1 MSSPSSNGKRRFHVS
16 LPSTSVPMRPV
27 AGFEEHA
34 LAMSW
39 GVEAPPPVPASP
51 RPRAVLQDGPPY
63 ANGPVHM
70 GHAVNKVLK
79 DAWARAQAALGH
91 DVRFQWGWDCHGL
104 PVEWKV
110 EESFRAQGLSRA
122 EVGVWAMRQACRAH
136 AAHWVAEQAKGFAAL
151 GVRSTGEPYTT
162 MAFASEAAV
171 ARAFLELVDT
181 GVVERAPSP
190 VRWSPVEGTAL
201 AEAELEWEER
211 PAWEAWVVYPVV
223 GGPLQ
228 GANLVVWTTTPWT
241 LPVSAG
247 VACGPS
253 VAYGLFQTPDGRRWV
268 AADACADRVAEVG
281 GRDWVRVGCVDV
293 ATLTASTLRHP
304 LSDVGQAWG
313 GVLPVVLS
321 DHVSPDQ
328 GSGLVHMAPAHGP
341 EDFVVGRALG
351 WEVVNAVDTAGRV
364 EACFAPF
371 NGLEAVSADGRG
383 SPASAAVVAALEE
396 HGLLWARSKARHEVA
411 VSWRSK
417 CPVLY
422 RSAPQWFARLDAP
435 MRGTGPTLR
444 AKALEVAATVRWAP
458 ASAGAKM
465 AGMLRSRPD
474 WLLSRQRA
482 WGVPLALFV
491 EVDESGNWGRPLR
504 CPEVD
509 ARVLDAFAQE
519 GADAWYAPGAKARF
533 LGPDRDPSRFEQVMD
548 VLDVWFESGVSHR
561 LVAGPDGVWEVADHV
576 VEGSDQHRGWFQAS
590 LLCGAALDGVAPFR
604 ACTTHGFVLDGKGKK
619 MSKSV
624 GNVVDPLETART
636 FGTDAVRWWV
646 VASDTSV
653 DARAGEASFRA
664 ASDAVRGLRNT
675 LRFLS
680 GVVGDGATTPPTD
693 APSQGPDRWLLAH
706 AHAAVEGWRAAW
718 SVGDASNALRLA
730 VAFADKV
737 GGAWAAG
744 RKDALYCGGP
754 RDPDRL
760 SARATAWWARSVLWS
775 LFQPVVPFTVF
786 ETQEGAG
793 VRPLRLCPVPDTS
806 GWAGPVDEGDGWCAA
821 RAAFQSAL
829 ERERAAGG
837 ATRGE
842 TLVARTEAPL
852 AWLAACVWTP
862 PQASAWVGAA
872 QVRATPSPTGAWSV
886 QVEPAPG
893 GLCPCC
899 RVVHE
904 VVEDDLCTRCA
915 QAQTEW
921 GVLIA

>member
-1 MSSPSSNGKRRFHVS
+1 
-16 LPSTSVPMRPV
+16 
-27 AGFEEHA
+27 
-34 LAMSW
+34 
-39 GVEAPPPVPASP
+39 
-51 RPRAVLQDGPPY
+51 
-63 ANGPVHM
+63 M

-79 DAWARAQAALGH
+79 DTWARAHAVLGH
-91 DVRFQWGWDCHGL
+91 EVRFRWGWDCHGL

-110 EESFRAQGLSRA
+110 EETFRAQGLSRA
-122 EVGVWAMRQACRAH
+122 AVGVEAMRRACRAH
-136 AAHWVAEQAKGFAAL
+136 AAHWVGEQAKGFEAL
-151 GVRSTGEPYTT
+151 GVSATGAPYTT

-211 PAWEAWVVYPVV
+211 PGWEAWVVYPVV
-223 GGPLQ
+223 GGPLA
-228 GANLVVWTTTPWT
+228 GTHLVVWTTTPWT

-247 VACGPS
+247 VACGPL
-253 VAYGLFQTPDGRRWV
+253 VPYGLFQTPDGQRWV
-268 AADACADRVAEVG
+268 AADACAARVAAVG
-281 GRDWVRVGCVDV
+281 GREWVRLGDVGVD
-293 ATLTASTLRHP
+293 TLTSSAVLHP
-304 LSDVGQAWG
+304 LSGLGPAWD
-313 GVLPVVLS
+313 GVLPVVVS
-321 DHVSPDQ
+321 SHVSPDQ
-328 GSGLVHMAPAHGP
+328 GSGLVHLAPAHGP
-341 EDFVVGRALG
+341 EDFALGRSLG
-351 WEVVNAVDTAGRV
+351 WEVVNAVDAAGRV

-371 NGLEAVSADGRG
+371 AGLEAVPADGRG
-383 SPASAAVVAALEE
+383 SPASAAVVRALED
-396 HGLLWARSKARHEVA
+396 GGRLWARSKARHEVA

-422 RSAPQWFARLDAP
+422 RSAPQWFARLDTP
-435 MRGTGPTLR
+435 LRGTGPTLR
-444 AKALEVAATVRWAP
+444 QKALEAAATVRWSP

-465 AGMLRSRPD
+465 AGMLSTRPD

-491 EVDESGNWGRPLR
+491 EVDGTGHWGKPLR
-504 CPEVD
+504 CPQVD
-509 ARVLDAFAQE
+509 ARVLAAFEQE

-533 LGPDRDPSRFEQVMD
+533 LGPDRDPAGFEQVMD

-604 ACTTHGFVLDGKGKK
+604 SCTTHGFVLDGKGKK

-646 VASDTSV
+646 AASDTSV

-664 ASDAVRGLRNT
+664 AAESVRGVRNT

-680 GVVGDGATTPPTD
+680 GVVGDGAVLAPTD
-693 APSQGPDRWLLAH
+693 EVVLGPDRWLLAH
-706 AHAAVEGWRAAW
+706 AHRAVEAWRAAW
-718 SVGDASNALRLA
+718 AAGDASGALRAA

-737 GGAWAAG
+737 GGVWAAG
-744 RKDALYCGGP
+744 RKDTLYCGGP

-760 SARATAWWARSVLWS
+760 SARAAAWWARAVLWA

-786 ETQEGAG
+786 ETQQGAG
-793 VRPLRLCPVPDTS
+793 VPPLRLCPLPDSS
-806 GWAGPVDEGDGWCAA
+806 GWAGDVEEGDGWCAA
-821 RAAFQSAL
+821 RAVFQAAL
-829 ERERAAGG
+829 ERGRAVGG
-837 ATRGE
+837 PTRGE
-842 TLVARTEAPL
+842 TLLASLAAPAPWVDTRSWAPL
-852 AWLAACVWTP
+852 
-862 PQASAWVGAA
+862 QASAWLGAA
-872 QVRATPSPTGAWSV
+872 QVHVAAVPSKGWSV

-893 GLCPCC
+893 VLCPCC
-899 RVVHE
+899 RVVQVD
-904 VVEDDLCTRCA
+904 VVADHLCARCLGA
-915 QAQTEW
+915 QAEW
-921 GVLIA
+921 SGGAYVNAALDKEKAG